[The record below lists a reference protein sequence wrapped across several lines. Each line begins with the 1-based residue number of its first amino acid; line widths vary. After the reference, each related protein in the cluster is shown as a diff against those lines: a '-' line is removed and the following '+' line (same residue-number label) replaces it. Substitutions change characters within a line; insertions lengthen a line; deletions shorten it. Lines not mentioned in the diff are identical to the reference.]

1 MRIFWNQGKKYEN
14 FAKIFLREFEFV
26 YEGIINR
33 KFSKME
39 NIRR

>member
-1 MRIFWNQGKKYEN
+1 MRIFWNQGKKYES
-14 FAKIFLREFEFV
+14 FAKIFLRKFEFV